1 VTSRRGLT
9 LIEVL
14 VSLTLFSLTM
24 TIALQVLI
32 AADRTQQG
40 GASGS
45 AWVALAMN
53 GLAQDLREAERVRIA
68 PTEVQVRPPVG
79 LVRCWRQE
87 AQGLVRYV
95 GSSVDQII
103 PGVTARFSS
112 ADHGGVAVELG
123 YGGDGARARAVVV
136 PLNGPRRGEGFG
148 S

>member
-1 VTSRRGLT
+1 MTGRRGLT

-40 GASGS
+40 TAPGA
-45 AWVALAMN
+45 AWLALAMN
-53 GLAQDLREAERVRIA
+53 GVAQDLREAERVSIA
-68 PTEVQVRPPVG
+68 AEQVHARPPVG

-87 AQGLVRYV
+87 PHGLVRYV
-95 GSSVDQII
+95 GSSVDQMI

-112 ADHGGVAVELG
+112 AEGGGVAVDLA
-123 YGGDGARARAVVV
+123 YGGDGARARLVVL
-136 PLNGPRRGEGFG
+136 PLNGPRSSEGFAP
-148 S
+148 